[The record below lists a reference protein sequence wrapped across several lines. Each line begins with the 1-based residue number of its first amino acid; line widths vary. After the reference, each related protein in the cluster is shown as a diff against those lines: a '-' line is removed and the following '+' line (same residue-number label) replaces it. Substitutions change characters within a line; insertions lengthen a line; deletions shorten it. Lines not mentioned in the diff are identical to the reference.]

1 MAARFSLFFSF
12 IGVLLSTIS
21 VLTAANLLYPTSTIF
36 MVVAVLDLLSGN
48 VYSRPFGVSD
58 DEFSQHPGTL
68 FTCSLIAPN
77 LGLTKISLVF
87 NTVRTLQTLVMFIVS
102 ASMNLLWLD
111 RFLETCFIR
120 LDSPEVKR
128 LIVLVPAFVLLVKA
142 TITWAQN
149 MVMYRRCLTGPDLI
163 TC

>member
-58 DEFSQHPGTL
+58 DEFSKHSGTL
-68 FTCSLIAPN
+68 FTCSLV
-77 LGLTKISLVF
+77 GGGGH
-87 NTVRTLQTLVMFIVS
+87 
-102 ASMNLLWLD
+102 
-111 RFLETCFIR
+111 E
-120 LDSPEVKR
+120 
-128 LIVLVPAFVLLVKA
+128 
-142 TITWAQN
+142 
-149 MVMYRRCLTGPDLI
+149 
-163 TC
+163 